1 MLNREIKSSKRTQKE
16 IELLA
21 HEKMNAHPFT
31 IDLLT
36 STIKFEL
43 DSNHFIHLGTNHN
56 LKDIE
61 NIQII
66 ENGEVSDFDQNKSQ
80 IESRDIMKYVILY
93 THEKKSFK

>member
-1 MLNREIKSSKRTQKE
+1 MLI
-16 IELLA
+16 LL
-21 HEKMNAHPFT
+21 PLIF
-31 IDLLT
+31 T

-80 IESRDIMKYVILY
+80 IESRDIMEYIMLY
-93 THEKKSFK
+93 NHEKKIIQIKKGLQLSLKTFFYAL